1 MWDSSP
7 SAGQAAAGAA
17 WSASQWRGAEG
28 ADVTRE
34 RATSVA
40 EVTSPSSTGLSF
52 HTSRYMDDPTCPPI
66 IYLMFMCTILL
77 LFLLLISVCYLM
89 LCYWE
94 RKSSVARLRDLHL
107 RRQEAVELDGIEKE
121 VTITFLAEV

>member
-7 SAGQAAAGAA
+7 SAWQAAAGAA

-66 IYLMFMCTILL
+66 IYIMFICTILV
-77 LFLLLISVCYLM
+77 FVLLLINVCYLM
-89 LCYWE
+89 WCFWE
-94 RKSSVARLRDLHL
+94 RKSSVERLRDLSFSVA
-107 RRQEAVELDGIEKE
+107 RSS
-121 VTITFLAEV
+121 